1 MANAKGLSLR
11 GGQRPTWRPER
22 EARGS
27 ALGVQSR
34 SSRLHRGKVTGEIAT
49 AFPRLPRRF
58 APRNDTSGGYC
69 GAPAPSSGLIP
80 LCKAL
85 NERRYRRNRS
95 VRFYRHLVRTGSAFP
110 RLPRRF
116 APRND
121 TSGQRSNGNGA
132 AHRIG
137 GTTAASRT
145 GGACPAPTGPVR
157 IERRLVQIGNAF
169 PRLPRRFAPRND
181 TSGQRSNGNG
191 AAHRIGGTTAASRTG
206 GACPAPTG
214 PVRIERRPVRIGSAF
229 PRLPRRFA
237 PRNDTS
243 GQRSNG
249 NGAAHRIGVT
259 TAASRTGGACPA
271 PTGPVRIERRPTYD
285 PFFILQYSLFII
297 SSIPL
302 RGMANHMTKRPEI
315 PCLSCKF
322 PQSRRI
328 CH

>member
-11 GGQRPTWRPER
+11 GGQRPTW
-22 EARGS
+22 
-27 ALGVQSR
+27 QSR

-110 RLPRRF
+110 RLPRPLWGLAMTR
-116 APRND
+116 
-121 TSGQRSNGNGA
+121 Q
-132 AHRIG
+132 
-137 GTTAASRT
+137 
-145 GGACPAPTGPVR
+145 
-157 IERRLVQIGNAF
+157 
-169 PRLPRRFAPRND
+169 
-181 TSGQRSNGNG
+181 
-191 AAHRIGGTTAASRTG
+191 
-206 GACPAPTG
+206 
-214 PVRIERRPVRIGSAF
+214 GSAAMGTV
-229 PRLPRRFA
+229 RRTESAVLLPLRGRAGHAPPLQGQCGLNGGRRMIH
-237 PRNDTS
+237 S
-243 GQRSNG
+243 S
-249 NGAAHRIGVT
+249 
-259 TAASRTGGACPA
+259 
-271 PTGPVRIERRPTYD
+271 
-285 PFFILQYSLFII
+285 FFSLPYSLFLI

>member
-121 TSGQRSNGNGA
+121 TSGRRSNGNGA

-157 IERRLVQIGNAF
+157 IERRLVQIG
-169 PRLPRRFAPRND
+169 
-181 TSGQRSNGNG
+181 
-191 AAHRIGGTTAASRTG
+191 
-206 GACPAPTG
+206 
-214 PVRIERRPVRIGSAF
+214 SAF

-243 GQRSNG
+243 GQHSHG
-249 NGAAHRIGVT
+249 NGAAHRIGGT
-259 TAASRTGGACPA
+259 TAASRTGLAVPA
-271 PTGPVRIERRPTYD
+271 PTGPVRIERRPAYD

>member
-11 GGQRPTWRPER
+11 GGQRPTW
-22 EARGS
+22 
-27 ALGVQSR
+27 QSR

-69 GAPAPSSGLIP
+69 GARAPSSGLIP

-110 RLPRRF
+110 RLPRPLWGLAMTR
-116 APRND
+116 
-121 TSGQRSNGNGA
+121 Q
-132 AHRIG
+132 
-137 GTTAASRT
+137 
-145 GGACPAPTGPVR
+145 
-157 IERRLVQIGNAF
+157 
-169 PRLPRRFAPRND
+169 
-181 TSGQRSNGNG
+181 
-191 AAHRIGGTTAASRTG
+191 
-206 GACPAPTG
+206 
-214 PVRIERRPVRIGSAF
+214 GSAAMGTV
-229 PRLPRRFA
+229 RRTELAVLLPLRGRAWLSPPLQGQCGLNDGRRMIH
-237 PRNDTS
+237 S
-243 GQRSNG
+243 S
-249 NGAAHRIGVT
+249 
-259 TAASRTGGACPA
+259 
-271 PTGPVRIERRPTYD
+271 
-285 PFFILQYSLFII
+285 FFSLPYSLFLI

>member
-11 GGQRPTWRPER
+11 GGQRPTW
-22 EARGS
+22 
-27 ALGVQSR
+27 QSR

-110 RLPRRF
+110 RLPRPLWGLAMTR
-116 APRND
+116 
-121 TSGQRSNGNGA
+121 Q
-132 AHRIG
+132 
-137 GTTAASRT
+137 
-145 GGACPAPTGPVR
+145 
-157 IERRLVQIGNAF
+157 
-169 PRLPRRFAPRND
+169 
-181 TSGQRSNGNG
+181 
-191 AAHRIGGTTAASRTG
+191 
-206 GACPAPTG
+206 
-214 PVRIERRPVRIGSAF
+214 GSAVMGTV
-229 PRLPRRFA
+229 RRTESAVLLPLRGRAWLSPPLQGQCGLNDGRRMIH
-237 PRNDTS
+237 S
-243 GQRSNG
+243 S
-249 NGAAHRIGVT
+249 
-259 TAASRTGGACPA
+259 
-271 PTGPVRIERRPTYD
+271 
-285 PFFILQYSLFII
+285 FFILQYSLFLI

>member
-11 GGQRPTWRPER
+11 GGRRPTW
-22 EARGS
+22 
-27 ALGVQSR
+27 QSR

-157 IERRLVQIGNAF
+157 IERR
-169 PRLPRRFAPRND
+169 
-181 TSGQRSNGNG
+181 
-191 AAHRIGGTTAASRTG
+191 
-206 GACPAPTG
+206 PA
-214 PVRIERRPVRIGSAF
+214 
-229 PRLPRRFA
+229 
-237 PRNDTS
+237 
-243 GQRSNG
+243 
-249 NGAAHRIGVT
+249 
-259 TAASRTGGACPA
+259 
-271 PTGPVRIERRPTYD
+271 YD

>member
-11 GGQRPTWRPER
+11 GGQRPTW
-22 EARGS
+22 
-27 ALGVQSR
+27 QSR

-110 RLPRRF
+110 RLPRPLWGLAMTRQ
-116 APRND
+116 
-121 TSGQRSNGNGA
+121 GGA
-132 AHRIG
+132 AMGTVRRTELALLLPLRGRAGHAPPLQGQCGLNG
-137 GTTAASRT
+137 G
-145 GGACPAPTGPVR
+145 
-157 IERRLVQIGNAF
+157 RRMIHSSF
-169 PRLPRRFAPRND
+169 FSLP
-181 TSGQRSNGNG
+181 
-191 AAHRIGGTTAASRTG
+191 
-206 GACPAPTG
+206 
-214 PVRIERRPVRIGSAF
+214 
-229 PRLPRRFA
+229 
-237 PRNDTS
+237 
-243 GQRSNG
+243 
-249 NGAAHRIGVT
+249 
-259 TAASRTGGACPA
+259 
-271 PTGPVRIERRPTYD
+271 
-285 PFFILQYSLFII
+285 YSLFLI

-315 PCLSCKF
+315 PCLSCRF

>member
-34 SSRLHRGKVTGEIAT
+34 STRLHRGKVTGEIAT

-95 VRFYRHLVRTGSAFP
+95 VRFFRHLVRTGSAFP
-110 RLPRRF
+110 RLPRPLWGLAMTRQ
-116 APRND
+116 
-121 TSGQRSNGNGA
+121 GGA
-132 AHRIG
+132 AMGTVRRTESAVLLPLRGRAWLSPPLQGQYGLNG
-137 GTTAASRT
+137 G
-145 GGACPAPTGPVR
+145 
-157 IERRLVQIGNAF
+157 RRMIH
-169 PRLPRRFAPRND
+169 
-181 TSGQRSNGNG
+181 SS
-191 AAHRIGGTTAASRTG
+191 
-206 GACPAPTG
+206 
-214 PVRIERRPVRIGSAF
+214 
-229 PRLPRRFA
+229 
-237 PRNDTS
+237 
-243 GQRSNG
+243 
-249 NGAAHRIGVT
+249 
-259 TAASRTGGACPA
+259 
-271 PTGPVRIERRPTYD
+271 
-285 PFFILQYSLFII
+285 FFILQYSLFLI

>member
-11 GGQRPTWRPER
+11 GGQRPTW
-22 EARGS
+22 
-27 ALGVQSR
+27 QSR

-110 RLPRRF
+110 RLPRPLWGLAMTRQ
-116 APRND
+116 
-121 TSGQRSNGNGA
+121 GGA
-132 AHRIG
+132 AM
-137 GTTAASRT
+137 GTVRRT
-145 GGACPAPTGPVR
+145 ESAVLLPLRGRAWLSPPLQGQCGLNDG
-157 IERRLVQIGNAF
+157 RRMIH
-169 PRLPRRFAPRND
+169 
-181 TSGQRSNGNG
+181 SS
-191 AAHRIGGTTAASRTG
+191 
-206 GACPAPTG
+206 
-214 PVRIERRPVRIGSAF
+214 
-229 PRLPRRFA
+229 
-237 PRNDTS
+237 
-243 GQRSNG
+243 
-249 NGAAHRIGVT
+249 
-259 TAASRTGGACPA
+259 
-271 PTGPVRIERRPTYD
+271 
-285 PFFILQYSLFII
+285 FFILQYSLFII

>member
-11 GGQRPTWRPER
+11 GGQRPTW
-22 EARGS
+22 
-27 ALGVQSR
+27 QSR

-49 AFPRLPRRF
+49 AFPRLPRRFAPRNDTSGQRSNGNGAAHRIGGTTAASRTGGACPAPTGPVRIERRPVRIGNAFPRLPRRF

-121 TSGQRSNGNGA
+121 TSGQHSHGNGA

-145 GGACPAPTGPVR
+145 GLAV
-157 IERRLVQIGNAF
+157 
-169 PRLPRRFAPRND
+169 
-181 TSGQRSNGNG
+181 
-191 AAHRIGGTTAASRTG
+191 
-206 GACPAPTG
+206 PAPTG
-214 PVRIERRPVRIGSAF
+214 PVRIERRPA
-229 PRLPRRFA
+229 
-237 PRNDTS
+237 
-243 GQRSNG
+243 
-249 NGAAHRIGVT
+249 
-259 TAASRTGGACPA
+259 
-271 PTGPVRIERRPTYD
+271 YD

>member
-11 GGQRPTWRPER
+11 GGQRPTW
-22 EARGS
+22 
-27 ALGVQSR
+27 QSR

-110 RLPRRF
+110 RLPRPLWGLAMTRQG
-116 APRND
+116 
-121 TSGQRSNGNGA
+121 SA
-132 AHRIG
+132 AM
-137 GTTAASRT
+137 GTVR
-145 GGACPAPTGPVR
+145 R
-157 IERRLVQIGNAF
+157 IESAVLLPLRGRAWLSPPLQGQCGLNDGRRMIHSSF
-169 PRLPRRFAPRND
+169 FSLP
-181 TSGQRSNGNG
+181 
-191 AAHRIGGTTAASRTG
+191 
-206 GACPAPTG
+206 
-214 PVRIERRPVRIGSAF
+214 
-229 PRLPRRFA
+229 
-237 PRNDTS
+237 
-243 GQRSNG
+243 
-249 NGAAHRIGVT
+249 
-259 TAASRTGGACPA
+259 
-271 PTGPVRIERRPTYD
+271 
-285 PFFILQYSLFII
+285 YSLFLI

>member
-1 MANAKGLSLR
+1 MPLPAQRLRFVPADDKTVMAPELSLR

-34 SSRLHRGKVTGEIAT
+34 STRLHRGKVTGEIAT

-121 TSGQRSNGNGA
+121 TSGGC
-132 AHRIG
+132 
-137 GTTAASRT
+137 
-145 GGACPAPTGPVR
+145 GGAPELSSGLMPLCKAVTDRRYRRNWSVRFIDALYELQVPSRDCHVALLLAMTRQAAWWCTSAPMLLNVP
-157 IERRLVQIGNAF
+157 L
-169 PRLPRRFAPRND
+169 L
-181 TSGQRSNGNG
+181 G
-191 AAHRIGGTTAASRTG
+191 AH
-206 GACPAPTG
+206 
-214 PVRIERRPVRIGSAF
+214 
-229 PRLPRRFA
+229 
-237 PRNDTS
+237 
-243 GQRSNG
+243 
-249 NGAAHRIGVT
+249 
-259 TAASRTGGACPA
+259 
-271 PTGPVRIERRPTYD
+271 
-285 PFFILQYSLFII
+285 
-297 SSIPL
+297 
-302 RGMANHMTKRPEI
+302 
-315 PCLSCKF
+315 
-322 PQSRRI
+322 
-328 CH
+328 